1 MTISAPQIGAIHA
14 MAKRLGM
21 DEDTRRAF
29 LETRTGKRS
38 ARDLTAG
45 EAARVIEALKAQ
57 LPEPAPRRSAKRT
70 VDGRYG
76 PVLRALW
83 ISAWNLGIVENRQD
97 EALIVFVER
106 QTGLTH
112 PRFLIDPADAR
123 KAIEGLKAWIA
134 REAGV
139 VWGAKYLVY
148 QHDAEGRSLGLG
160 RAACPKRAVIKAQI
174 AILAGLGPEEEVGRP
189 AMPMPGAGDAELD
202 AQITYLGGLIRHA
215 RKGDTK
221 AGKAKRR
228 AA

>member
-29 LETRTGKRS
+29 LEAKTGKRS
-38 ARDLTAG
+38 SRDLTG
-45 EAARVIEALKAQ
+45 IQAARVIEALKAQ

-97 EALIVFVER
+97 EALIAFVER
-106 QTGLTH
+106 QTGLSH
-112 PRFLIDPADAR
+112 PRFLIEPADAR

-139 VWGAKYLVY
+139 AWGTKYLVY
-148 QHDAEGRSLGLG
+148 LQDAEGRSLGLG
-160 RAACPKRAVIKAQI
+160 RAPCPKRAVIKAQI
-174 AILAGLGPEEEVGRP
+174 AIVCRQPEEEVGRP
-189 AMPMPGAGDAELD
+189 AMPLPGAGDAELD
-202 AQITYLGGLIRHA
+202 AQITYLGGLIRRA
-215 RKGDTK
+215 RKGDAK